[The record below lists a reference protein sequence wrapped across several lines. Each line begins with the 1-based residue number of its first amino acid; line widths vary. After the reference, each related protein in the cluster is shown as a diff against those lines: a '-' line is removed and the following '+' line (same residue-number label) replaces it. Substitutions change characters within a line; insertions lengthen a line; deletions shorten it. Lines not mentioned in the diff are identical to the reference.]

1 MSCTGLLG
9 GTFNPPHNGHVALAA
24 RAREHFDIDRLR
36 VHVSV
41 APPHKS
47 VDVDADVRV
56 HLTELAFPGAEVV
69 RDENPYSI
77 DTVKGFGD
85 DAIFLVG
92 ADQFAKFLTWREP
105 DEILEYVRLGVATR
119 PGYPHE
125 KLDYVLERLRHPER
139 VELFDMEPVPISS
152 SEIRAK
158 AARGDPI
165 DDLVP
170 APVADEIRRL
180 GLYRSEPRYSVPA

>member
-1 MSCTGLLG
+1 MTVGLLG
-9 GTFNPPHNGHVALAA
+9 GTFNPPHNGHVRLAQAA
-24 RAREHFDIDRLR
+24 RTRFELERLLAL
-36 VHVSV
+36 VSV
-41 APPHKS
+41 APPHKR
-47 VDVDADVRV
+47 VDVDAGVRMR
-56 HLTELAFPGAEVV
+56 LAELALPDAEIV
-69 RDENPYSI
+69 RDANPYSI
-77 DTVKGFGD
+77 DTVTGYGD

-125 KLDYVLERLRHPER
+125 KLDYVLERLRNPER

-158 AARGDPI
+158 AARGEPI

-170 APVADEIRRL
+170 APVVEEIGRL
-180 GLYRSEPRYSVPA
+180 GLCRDEPRYSVPA

>member
-1 MSCTGLLG
+1 MTVGLLG
-9 GTFNPPHNGHVALAA
+9 GTFNPPHNGHVRLAQAA
-24 RAREHFDIDRLR
+24 RERFELERLLAL
-36 VHVSV
+36 VSV
-41 APPHKS
+41 APPHKQ
-47 VDVDADVRV
+47 VDVDVEVR
-56 HLTELAFPGAEVV
+56 LRLANLALPDAEIV
-69 RDENPYSI
+69 RDANPYSI
-77 DTVKGFGD
+77 DTVTGYGD

>member
-24 RAREHFDIDRLR
+24 RARVHFDIDRLR

-41 APPHKS
+41 APPHKQ
-47 VDVDADVRV
+47 VDVDANVRV
-56 HLTELAFPGAEVV
+56 RLAELAFPEAEVV

-77 DTVKGFGD
+77 DTVKGFGE
-85 DAIFLVG
+85 DAVFLVG
-92 ADQFAKFLTWREP
+92 ADQFAQFLTWREP

-119 PGYPHE
+119 SGYPHE
-125 KLDYVLERLRHPER
+125 QLDYVLERLRRPER

-158 AARGDPI
+158 IEAGEAI
-165 DDLVP
+165 DGLVP
-170 APVADEIRRL
+170 PAVQADIERL
-180 GLYRSEPRYSVPA
+180 GLYRRERS

>member
-1 MSCTGLLG
+1 MTCTGILG

-24 RAREHFDIDRLR
+24 RAREQFDIDRLR

-41 APPHKS
+41 APPHKQ
-47 VDVDADVRV
+47 VDVDANVRV
-56 HLTELAFPGAEVV
+56 RLAELAFPDAEVV

-77 DTVKGFGD
+77 DTVKGFGE
-85 DAIFLVG
+85 DAVFLVG

-125 KLDYVLERLRHPER
+125 ELDYVLERLRRPER
-139 VELFDMEPVPISS
+139 VELFDMEPLPISS

-158 AARGDPI
+158 TEAGEPI
-165 DDLVP
+165 DGLVP
-170 APVADEIRRL
+170 PAVRAEIERL
-180 GLYRSEPRYSVPA
+180 GLYRRDQS

>member
-9 GTFNPPHNGHVALAA
+9 GTFNPPHNGHIALAV

-36 VHVSV
+36 VHVSE
-41 APPHKS
+41 APPHKQ
-47 VDVDADVRV
+47 VDVDADIRL
-56 HLTELAFPGAEVV
+56 HLAELAFPDAEVV

-77 DTVKGFGD
+77 DTVKGFGE
-85 DAIFLVG
+85 DAVFLVG
-92 ADQFAKFLTWREP
+92 ADQFANFLTWREP

-125 KLDYVLERLRHPER
+125 QLDYVLERLRRPER
-139 VELFDMEPVPISS
+139 VEFFDMEPVPISS

-158 AARGDPI
+158 TEAAEPI
-165 DDLVP
+165 DGLVP
-170 APVADEIRRL
+170 AAVQAEIERL
-180 GLYRSEPRYSVPA
+180 GLYRRDRSYS